1 MLTYALTKTGGVS
14 LYEQLY
20 RRVKDDILTGRLATG
35 EKLPSKR
42 ALAAHLEVSVITV
55 KNAYEQLMAEGYIY
69 GMEKKGYYVSPV
81 QRPLTAPAHRQEAA
95 PPAEHVWEMDLVTNS
110 IAAEDFPFTVWA
122 RLMRQTILEQGT
134 GLLRPMPPQGA
145 PELRRAIAAYLRQF
159 RGMTVDE
166 EQIIIGA
173 GTEQLYN
180 MLVQL
185 LGRDKRYAV
194 EDPGYGKIARIYRSN
209 QAEVVSVP
217 LDGAGLSV
225 SALDEAGADVVH
237 ISPSHH
243 YPTGIVMPIAR
254 RQELLRRMG
263 ITDFSVVVPDV
274 EETYPEGLAPQEIVA
289 HIARLKSDAAA
300 PLVGPEDILI
310 TADTMVFWENDRLG
324 KPRDEA
330 DALRM
335 LTELAGNR
343 HTVCTG
349 VTVRQGGKAE
359 AFTVSTDVY
368 FRPCVEEELR
378 AYIATGEPM
387 DKAGAYGVQSLG
399 ALLVER
405 IDGDFYNVMGLPVEK
420 LGQCL
425 TKHFGV
431 RFF

>member
-1 MLTYALTKTGGVS
+1 MPHIVLASKS
-14 LYEQLY
+14 P
-20 RRVKDDILTGRLATG
+20 RR
-35 EKLPSKR
+35 
-42 ALAAHLEVSVITV
+42 H
-55 KNAYEQLMAEGYIY
+55 
-69 GMEKKGYYVSPV
+69 
-81 QRPLTAPAHRQEAA
+81 
-95 PPAEHVWEMDLVTNS
+95 
-110 IAAEDFPFTVWA
+110 
-122 RLMRQTILEQGT
+122 
-134 GLLRPMPPQGA
+134 
-145 PELRRAIAAYLRQF
+145 
-159 RGMTVDE
+159 
-166 EQIIIGA
+166 
-173 GTEQLYN
+173 
-180 MLVQL
+180 
-185 LGRDKRYAV
+185 
-194 EDPGYGKIARIYRSN
+194 
-209 QAEVVSVP
+209 
-217 LDGAGLSV
+217 
-225 SALDEAGADVVH
+225 
-237 ISPSHH
+237 
-243 YPTGIVMPIAR
+243 
-254 RQELLRRMG
+254 ELLRRMG

-274 EETYPEGLAPQEIVA
+274 EETYPEGP
-289 HIARLKSDAAA
+289 A

-310 TADTMVFWENDRLG
+310 TADTMVFLENDRLG

-349 VTVRQGGKAE
+349 VTVRKGGKAK

-368 FRPCVEEELR
+368 FRPCTEEELR

>member
-1 MLTYALTKTGGVS
+1 MVLLKDKLHGHRLLLAS
-14 LYEQLY
+14 RSP
-20 RRVKDDILTGRLATG
+20 RRRELLA
-35 EKLPSKR
+35 
-42 ALAAHLEVSVITV
+42 
-55 KNAYEQLMAEGYIY
+55 
-69 GMEKKGYYVSPV
+69 
-81 QRPLTAPAHRQEAA
+81 
-95 PPAEHVWEMDLVTNS
+95 
-110 IAAEDFPFTVWA
+110 
-122 RLMRQTILEQGT
+122 
-134 GLLRPMPPQGA
+134 
-145 PELRRAIAAYLRQF
+145 
-159 RGMTVDE
+159 
-166 EQIIIGA
+166 
-173 GTEQLYN
+173 
-180 MLVQL
+180 
-185 LGRDKRYAV
+185 
-194 EDPGYGKIARIYRSN
+194 
-209 QAEVVSVP
+209 
-217 LDGAGLSV
+217 GAGL
-225 SALDEAGADVVH
+225 AFELAD
-237 ISPSHH
+237 S
-243 YPTGIVMPIAR
+243 Y
-254 RQELLRRMG
+254 
-263 ITDFSVVVPDV
+263 DV

-349 VTVRQGGKAE
+349 VTVRKGGKAK

-368 FRPCVEEELR
+368 FRPCTEEELR